1 MKNLKTFE
9 IRDLFLN
16 FFHSKNHIIVKSS
29 PLLPQNDPTLLFTN
43 SGMVQFKRVFLGEEK
58 RYYTRAVSCQKS
70 VRAGGKHNDLENV
83 GYTSRHHTFFEM
95 LGNFSFGDYFKKEAI
110 GFAWE
115 FLTKVLELPVDK
127 LWVTVF
133 RDDDEAEELWRSVT
147 EISPDRIVRL
157 GEKDNFWA
165 MGDTGP
171 CGPCSEIIF
180 DQGKGVGCRRPD
192 CAVGCDCDRFLEIWN
207 LVFMQFFRDAG
218 GSLNPLPMKCIDTGM
233 GLERITSV
241 CQGHH
246 TNYDT
251 DIFQNIISDIA
262 KICGIGYGDNEKS
275 DVAMRVIADHART
288 AVFLI
293 SEGLIPSNEGQGY
306 VLRRIMRRA
315 IRYGRVLGLTD
326 IFLSDICSNV
336 VNIMGKAYPEIV
348 VAKFLQNV
356 VQSEEK
362 RFSETLSKGLIILE
376 NKISHLRADN
386 QNIIQGDFVFMLYDT
401 YGFPPDIVRDIAIEY
416 GFSVD
421 MEGFEKEMQQQKE
434 RSKGA
439 HKTYVIEGK
448 NTIEYPQT
456 EFFGY
461 EKLSLT
467 SDILAILEEGNE
479 KEFSE
484 KGWKGHIITLK
495 TPFYGESGGQIGDK
509 GIIKTNSGQAIV
521 IDTKKAGNVFLHVA
535 EITEGWFEK
544 GQQAFLEVNSLRRHD
559 IMRNHTATHL
569 LHRALR
575 IVLGDHVK
583 QAGSLV
589 TDERLRF
596 DFSHFQAVTK
606 EEISKIEKIVN
617 DEILRNIDVHIS
629 EVTKEEAEKMGATA
643 LFGEK
648 YGDRVRVV
656 HAGDFSM
663 ELCGGTHCHKT
674 GDIGLFKIVS
684 ESAISAGFRRIEG
697 ITGRNAINYVNELE
711 EILNNLSQ
719 SLKCPKN
726 DISTRILK
734 LQERIKQLEKGGA
747 AQKDI
752 DFDALVKNAET
763 INNVKVLYTEIEGAE
778 PKALRDIS
786 DKLRDKLQSGIV
798 VIGTKTDDKAHIL
811 VAITKDLT
819 NKYNAGNIVKELVK
833 HIGGSGGGRPD
844 FAQAGGADVEG
855 LRQAIEGIKGL
866 V

>member
-1 MKNLKTFE
+1 MKNLKTSE

-16 FFHSKNHIIVKSS
+16 FFQSQNHTIVKSS

-43 SGMVQFKRVFLGEEK
+43 SGMVQFKQVFLGEEK
-58 RYYTRAVSCQKS
+58 RNYTRAVSCQKS

-115 FLTKVLELPVDK
+115 FLTKALELPVDR

-133 RDDDEAEELWRSVT
+133 RDDDEAEQLWKSVT
-147 EISPDRIVRL
+147 GISPDRIVRL

-180 DQGKGVGCRRPD
+180 DQGDEVGCKSPN
-192 CAVGCDCDRFLEIWN
+192 CAVGCDCDRYLEIWN

-218 GSLNPLPMKCIDTGM
+218 GKLNPLPMRCIDTGM
-233 GLERITSV
+233 GLERIASV
-241 CQGHH
+241 CQGHY

-251 DIFQNIISDIA
+251 DIFQDIISEIS
-262 KICGIGYGDNEKS
+262 KICGVKYGDNEKS

-315 IRYGRVLGLTD
+315 IRYGRALGLTD
-326 IFLSDICSNV
+326 IFLSDICDSVINV
-336 VNIMGKAYPEIV
+336 MGTTYPEIV
-348 VAKFLQNV
+348 EAKFLQNI

-362 RFSETLSKGLIILE
+362 RFSETLNNGLTILE
-376 NKISHLRADN
+376 SEILRLKSDN
-386 QNIIQGDFVFMLYDT
+386 QDIIPGDFTFKLYDT
-401 YGFPPDIVRDIAIEY
+401 YGFPPDIVRDLAIEH
-416 GFSVD
+416 GISVD
-421 MEGFEKEMQQQKE
+421 MKGFEREMQAQKE

-439 HKTYVIEGK
+439 HKTYIMESAKGF
-448 NTIEYPQT
+448 EYPQT
-456 EFFGY
+456 DFLGY
-461 EKLSLT
+461 DRLSAK
-467 SDILAILEEGNE
+467 SEIIAFLEDGSENE
-479 KEFSE
+479 SVN
-484 KGWKGHIITLK
+484 KGWQGQIITSE

-509 GIIKTNSGQAIV
+509 GIIKTDTGLAVVN
-521 IDTKKAGNVFLHVA
+521 DTKKAGNVFLHVV
-535 EITEGWFEK
+535 EILEGSMEK
-544 GQQAFLEVNSLRRHD
+544 GQKATLEVDTERRND
-559 IMRNHTATHL
+559 IMRNHTSTHL

-596 DFSHFQAVTK
+596 DFSHFQALTK
-606 EEISKIEKIVN
+606 EELNKIEKIVN
-617 DEILRNIDVHIS
+617 DEILRNLEVKTS
-629 EVTKEEAEKMGATA
+629 EVAKIDAEKMGAMA

-648 YGDRVRVV
+648 YGDKVRVV
-656 HAGDFSM
+656 RAGDFSM
-663 ELCGGTHCHKT
+663 ELCGGTHCQRT

-684 ESAISAGFRRIEG
+684 ESAISAGFRRIEA
-697 ITGRNAINYVNELE
+697 ITGRNAINYVNDIE

-726 DISTRILK
+726 DISTRISK
-734 LQERIKQLEKGGA
+734 LQDRIKQLEKGGA

-752 DFDALVKNAET
+752 DYEALVNNAET
-763 INNVKVLYTEIEGAE
+763 INNVRVIYTEIEGTE

-798 VIGTKTDDKAHIL
+798 VIGTKADDKAHIL

-819 NKYNAGNIVKELVK
+819 SKYNAGNMVKELVK

-844 FAQAGGADVEG
+844 FAQAGGANVEG
-855 LRQAIEGIKGL
+855 LKQAIEGIKEL